1 MYNIPSVN
9 ITQRETERER
19 ERERVENK
27 QASGNEWPSKI
38 SE

>member
-27 QASGNEWPSKI
+27 QASGNKWPSKI